1 MVWKREGTMPLFQK
15 SVNTKKRI
23 SLSERNELRLD
34 TCIDLA
40 VCQLDIRKVLVLEVD
55 TNITHRDENNIIVV
69 TKM

>member
-1 MVWKREGTMPLFQK
+1 MRKREGKMPVFQE
-15 SVNTKKRI
+15 SVNTEKRI
-23 SLSERNELRLD
+23 SLNERNELRFD

-55 TNITHRDENNIIVV
+55 TKITHRDENNIIVV